1 MATTPDHPAAAERE
15 DAPDRPA
22 APEPE
27 DAPDRPGTVTDK
39 GAPDPAAPA
48 HPHVL
53 DHAHLPVMTLR
64 DSALAHNTTVM
75 QAYVDR
81 HGLLLAPHMKTHMAP
96 ALVERQLR
104 AGAWGVTVASVQQ
117 AMVAWAHGVRRV
129 LLANEVLDPAGLDWL
144 ATRGEAT
151 VASTE
156 ASTEASAGA
165 SADATSATAPA
176 PADAP
181 AATAPAPA
189 DASTEVLCNVDSLAG
204 VAAASAAQART
215 GGTVH
220 VLVEVGFPGGRTGV
234 RSPAEARTVAQAA
247 VDAGLVLRGVTGY
260 EGGLPDVDTARRWVA
275 GVAAVAADLRP
286 LVPTDRMLLS
296 MGGSAWFD
304 GVVDALTVRPADVD
318 VLLRSG
324 AYLTHD
330 DGFYAERTPFRRR
343 PEEGSLRPAIEV
355 WGRVTSCPEPGRAFV
370 AIGKRDVSFDEGL
383 PVVRGIRPGGTAH
396 DPQVVPPPGA
406 VTVVR
411 LDDQHCY
418 LALSDDALRLT
429 PGDVVVLGVS
439 HPCTVFDKWR
449 QVRVLDDDDTV
460 VQTIGTWF

>member
-1 MATTPDHPAAAERE
+1 MATT
-15 DAPDRPA
+15 PDRPA
-22 APEPE
+22 APERE
-27 DAPDRPGTVTDK
+27 DAADRPATVTDK

-48 HPHVL
+48 RPHVL

-64 DSALAHNTTVM
+64 DSALAHNTAVM

-129 LLANEVLDPAGLDWL
+129 LVANEVLDPAGLDWL

-151 VASTE
+151 DASTGTDASTE
-156 ASTEASAGA
+156 
-165 SADATSATAPA
+165 
-176 PADAP
+176 AP
-181 AATAPAPA
+181 AATAPTPV
-189 DASTEVLCNVDSLAG
+189 DVLCNVDSLAG

-286 LVPTDRMLLS
+286 LVPADRMLLS

-304 GVVDALTVRPADVD
+304 GVVDALADRPADVD

-330 DGFYAERTPFRRR
+330 DGFYAERTPFGRR

-418 LALSDDALRLT
+418 LALTDDAPRLT

-449 QVRVLDDDDTV
+449 QVRILDDDDTV

>member
-1 MATTPDHPAAAERE
+1 MTTTPAD
-15 DAPDRPA
+15 DRPTTA
-22 APEPE
+22 T
-27 DAPDRPGTVTDK
+27 RVPGTVTTK

-48 HPHVL
+48 VGRHVL
-53 DHAHLPVMTLR
+53 DHAHLPAMTLR
-64 DSALAHNTTVM
+64 DSALEHNTTVV
-75 QAYVDR
+75 QAYADR

-96 ALVERQLR
+96 ALADRQVR

-117 AMVAWAHGVRRV
+117 AMVAWAHGTHHV
-129 LLANEVLDPAGLDWL
+129 LVANEVLDPAGLAWL
-144 ATRGEAT
+144 ASRR
-151 VASTE
+151 TE
-156 ASTEASAGA
+156 DPT
-165 SADATSATAPA
+165 AD
-176 PADAP
+176 
-181 AATAPAPA
+181 
-189 DASTEVLCNVDSLAG
+189 VLCNVDSVAG
-204 VAAASAAQART
+204 VEAAARAQRDVD
-215 GGTVH
+215 GNVH

-234 RSPAEARTVAQAA
+234 RTAEQARAVARAA
-247 VDAGLVLRGVTGY
+247 VDAGLTLRGVTGY
-260 EGGLPDVDTARRWVA
+260 EGGLPDVDTARDWVTE
-275 GVAAVAADLRP
+275 VLAVAVELRP
-286 LVPTDRMLLS
+286 LVAADRSLFS

-304 GVVDALTVRPADVD
+304 GVVDAVADRPDDVD

-355 WGRVTSCPEPGRAFV
+355 WGRVTSCPEPGRALV
-370 AIGKRDVSFDEGL
+370 AVGKRDVSFDEGL

-406 VTVVR
+406 VTVTR

-418 LALSDDALRLT
+418 LTLADTAPGLT

-449 QVRVLDDDDTV
+449 QVQLLADDDTV
-460 VQTIGTWF
+460 TDTIATWF

>member
-1 MATTPDHPAAAERE
+1 MATTPDRPAAPERE
-15 DAPDRPA
+15 ATADRPA

-27 DAPDRPGTVTDK
+27 VTPDRPGTVTDK
-39 GAPDPAAPA
+39 GAPDPAASV

-64 DSALAHNTTVM
+64 ESALAHNTAVM

-129 LLANEVLDPAGLDWL
+129 LVANEVLDPAGLDWL

-151 VASTE
+151 D
-156 ASTEASAGA
+156 ASAGA
-165 SADATSATAPA
+165 SADASTETSTDASTDAPGATAPT
-176 PADAP
+176 PVD
-181 AATAPAPA
+181 
-189 DASTEVLCNVDSLAG
+189 VLCNVDSLAG

-220 VLVEVGFPGGRTGV
+220 LLVEVGFPGGRTGV
-234 RSPAEARTVAQAA
+234 RSPTEARTVAQAA

-286 LVPTDRMLLS
+286 LVPADRMLLS

-304 GVVDALTVRPADVD
+304 GVVDALADRPADVD

-330 DGFYAERTPFRRR
+330 DGFYAERTPFGRR

-418 LALSDDALRLT
+418 LTLTDDAPRLT

-449 QVRVLDDDDTV
+449 QVRILDDDDTV